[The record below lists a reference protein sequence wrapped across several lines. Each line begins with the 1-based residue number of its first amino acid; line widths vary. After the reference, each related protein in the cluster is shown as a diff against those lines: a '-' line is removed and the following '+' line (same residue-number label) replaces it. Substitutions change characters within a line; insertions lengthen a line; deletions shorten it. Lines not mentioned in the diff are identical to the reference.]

1 MEYGINR
8 YERCINYIYFILLI
22 AFSSFEYFFR
32 EEVTFFAIS
41 LGAFIYCLKDR
52 KSTRLNSSH

>member
-41 LGAFIYCLKDR
+41 LGAFIYCLKR
-52 KSTRLNSSH
+52 